1 MANHRKYWLDHI
13 RWSTVILVLVYHVF
27 YLYNGVGIP
36 GGIPGSTGSALGD
49 TFSQLVYPWFMV
61 LLFLV
66 SGISARYAL
75 QTRSHKEFLKERTR
89 KLLIPST
96 LGLFVLH
103 WITGYYNIRIGG
115 GLEFIP
121 GFLLYPICAI
131 SGTGPLW
138 FIQMLYLFSCLL
150 VLLRKL
156 DKQERIYRLCGKAGV
171 PVILGMF
178 FLLWGGAQIGNLP
191 VLTMYRFGIYFVSF
205 FLGYCFFSQDAVM
218 AQVQK
223 LRLPALMVAL
233 ISGTVYAFRF
243 YGTNFTLPGCLQ
255 NWLTNLYLWS
265 AVLAILGWSSICLNG
280 QNRFTAYMTRSSFG
294 FYILHYPCALISA
307 YYLSGTNLPLA
318 AKYVIAMAVMFVVTW
333 AVYEILSRIPV
344 VRLLVLG
351 RKRG

>member
-1 MANHRKYWLDHI
+1 MTNQRKYWLDHI
-13 RWSTVILVLVYHVF
+13 RWSTVMLVLVYHVF

-36 GGIPGSTGSALGD
+36 GGIPGSTGSVPGD
-49 TFSQLVYPWFMV
+49 TFSQIVYPWFMV
-61 LLFLV
+61 LLFAV

-121 GFLLYPICAI
+121 GFLLYPICAV

-156 DKQERIYRLCGKAGV
+156 DREDRFYRLCGKAGT
-171 PVILGMF
+171 PVIAVMF
-178 FLLWGGAQIGNLP
+178 FLLWGSAQVGNLP
-191 VLTMYRFGIYFVSF
+191 VLTMYRFGIYAVSF
-205 FLGYCFFSQDAVM
+205 FLGYFLFSQDAVL
-218 AQVQK
+218 AKVQK
-223 LRLPALMVAL
+223 LRAAALAIAL
-233 ISGTVYAFRF
+233 VSGAAYVIRF
-243 YGTNFTLPGCLQ
+243 FGTNFTLPGCLQ
-255 NWLTNLYLWS
+255 NWLTNLYLYATLL
-265 AVLAILGWSSICLNG
+265 AVLGWSSTHLAG
-280 QNRFTAYMTRSSFG
+280 HNRFTAYMTRSSFG
-294 FYILHYPCALISA
+294 FYILHYPVVLIAA
-307 YYLSGTNLPLA
+307 YYLSETSLPISV
-318 AKYVIAMAVMFVVTW
+318 KYTVATAVMFVVTW
-333 AVYEILSRIPV
+333 AVYEIISRIPV